1 MWLPVGPPNLAWRVR
16 ARGCDMPKRSK
27 VYDLPPELRE
37 ELNERLVSSG
47 FQGYESMAAWLAER
61 GFVVSRSSVQ
71 RYGQDLQEE
80 FEAAMGDVRKT
91 TQMAKAFTES
101 DDDSKGSL
109 VDATARIVQEQL
121 LRITIALR
129 KAEHEPDKAAKYM
142 ASVTHALADIGRM
155 SLGQKKWA
163 REIRR
168 EIAQEAADKATE
180 VAKRGGLS
188 KEVVDDLR
196 RELLGIAK

>member
-1 MWLPVGPPNLAWRVR
+1 MA
-16 ARGCDMPKRSK
+16 KRSK
-27 VYDLPPELRE
+27 VFDLPPEVRE
-37 ELNERLVSSG
+37 ELNERLVSTG
-47 FQGYESMAAWLAER
+47 FQGYESLAKWLDSR
-61 GFVVSRSSVQ
+61 GYKLSRSSVQ

-80 FEAAMGDVRKT
+80 FELAMGDVRKT
-91 TQMAKAFTES
+91 TEMAKAFTES
-101 DDDSKGSL
+101 DDDAKGSL

-129 KAEHEPDKAAKYM
+129 KAEHEPEKAAKYM

-163 REIRR
+163 LEVRKEVAR
-168 EIAQEAADKATE
+168 EAADKATE
-180 VAKRGGLS
+180 VARRGGLS
-188 KEVVDDLR
+188 KDMVNDLR

>member
-1 MWLPVGPPNLAWRVR
+1 
-16 ARGCDMPKRSK
+16 MPKRSK
-27 VYDLPPELRE
+27 VYELPPELRD

-47 FQGYESMAAWLAER
+47 FQGYEQMANWLEER
-61 GFVVSRSSVQ
+61 GFKVSRSSVQ

-80 FEAAMGDVRKT
+80 FEMAMGDVRKT
-91 TQMAKAFTES
+91 TEMAKAFTES

-129 KAEHEPDKAAKYM
+129 KAEHEPEKAAKYM
-142 ASVTHALADIGRM
+142 ASITHALADIGRM

-163 REIRR
+163 REVRR
-168 EIAQEAADKATE
+168 EVAQEAADKAAE

-188 KEVVDDLR
+188 ADMVNNLR